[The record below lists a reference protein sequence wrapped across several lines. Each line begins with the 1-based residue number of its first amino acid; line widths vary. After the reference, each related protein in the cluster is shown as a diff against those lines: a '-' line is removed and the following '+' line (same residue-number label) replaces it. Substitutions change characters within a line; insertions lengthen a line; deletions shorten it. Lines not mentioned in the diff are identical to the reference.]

1 MTMRGIRFLR
11 EAAIPI
17 QINTTVSRY
26 NLHDLEAISRK
37 VKEMGVVLWSLFF
50 LIPTGR
56 AQEKDMI
63 TAEEHEQVMKWMVQ
77 LAHEM
82 PYGVKSTEAPHYRRV
97 MMQQGTVGA
106 EQASE
111 QNSKQGLERQSE
123 QSAGNH
129 TELAKGLAKR
139 KDMLG
144 RAPQGVNDGDGFV
157 FISHTGDVYPSGFLP
172 IVCGNVKDESLIKVY
187 RNSPV
192 MQSLRDKSK
201 LNGKCAVCEYKTMC
215 GGSRA
220 RAYAMTGDY
229 MASDPSCAY
238 IPVALR

>member
-1 MTMRGIRFLR
+1 MQ
-11 EAAIPI
+11 EADIPI

-26 NLHDLEAISRK
+26 NLHDLEQISRK

-63 TAEEHEQVMKWMVQ
+63 TPEEHEEVMKWMAK

-97 MMQQGTVGA
+97 MMQQWTAESGA
-106 EQASE
+106 GWRAKFG
-111 QNSKQGLERQSE
+111 QNSKQSE
-123 QSAGNH
+123 KHVNQTSAF
-129 TELAKGLAKR
+129 AKR
-139 KDMLG
+139 KICLG
-144 RAPQGVNDGDGFV
+144 VRRKVNDGDGFV

-172 IVCGNVKDESLIKVY
+172 VVCGNVKKESFIEVY

-192 MQSLRDKSK
+192 MQTLRDKSK
-201 LNGKCAVCEYKTMC
+201 LHGKCGVCEYKTMC

-229 MASDPSCAY
+229 MASDPACVY